1 MAKHKKADEKESL
14 HLRGLVWIARGEN
27 NFLGHGRVELLEN
40 IKEKGS
46 ITLAAKSMEMS
57 YKHAWD
63 LVDSMNNQS
72 GEPLVEKVTG
82 GKGGG
87 GARLTE
93 AGEKAIKL
101 FHEFNADL
109 LEFLR
114 KEEVKFKIK

>member
-1 MAKHKKADEKESL
+1 MTKHRKNNKKGVLQLK
-14 HLRGLVWIARGEN
+14 GLVWISRGEN
-27 NFLGHGRVELLEN
+27 NFLGHGRVYLLEM
-40 IKEKGS
+40 IKEHGS

-63 LVDSMNNQS
+63 LVDSMNNQA

-87 GARLTE
+87 GTKLTE

-101 FHEFNADL
+101 YWELQNDL
-109 LEFLR
+109 NEFLR
-114 KEEVKFKIK
+114 KEEQKLKIL

>member
-1 MAKHKKADEKESL
+1 MAKYKKADKKEPL

-27 NFLGHGRVELLEN
+27 NFLGHGRVELLEK

-46 ITLAAKSMEMS
+46 ITLAAKAMEMS

-63 LVDSMNNQS
+63 LVDSMNNQA

-93 AGEKAIKL
+93 AGEQAVKL
-101 FHEFNADL
+101 FHVFNADL
-109 LEFLR
+109 MEFLR
-114 KEEVKFKIK
+114 KEKEKLKIK

>member
-1 MAKHKKADEKESL
+1 MAKYKKADRKESL
-14 HLRGLVWIARGEN
+14 HLRGIVWIARGEN
-27 NFLGHGRVELLEN
+27 NFLGHGRVELLEK
-40 IKEKGS
+40 IKENGS
-46 ITLAAKSMEMS
+46 ITLAAKAMEMS

-63 LVDSMNNQS
+63 LVDSMNNQA

-93 AGEKAIKL
+93 AGEKAVK
-101 FHEFNADL
+101 FYQEFNDDL

-114 KEEVKFKIK
+114 EEEKKFKIR